1 MIKTATMPMIRMPA
15 PIPTI
20 RTKFGCFPLLE
31 ATNDVGVEGK
41 CGGACAGDVAIRGAV
56 YK

>member
-31 ATNDVGVEGK
+31 ATNDVGVEGRSR
-41 CGGACAGDVAIRGAV
+41 ACAGDVAIRGAV

>member
-1 MIKTATMPMIRMPA
+1 MPMIRMPA

-31 ATNDVGVEGK
+31 ATNDVGVEGR
-41 CGGACAGDVAIRGAV
+41 CVYACAGDVATWGAV